1 MNSAMGKIDRHIEGT
16 HISSIKGEGGTCT
29 TIWFNLLI
37 TYSKIYLSNT
47 LSLPDQGHQTD
58 HHGKQWSIS
67 CSAGSP

>member
-1 MNSAMGKIDRHIEGT
+1 MNSAMGEIDRHIEGPT
-16 HISSIKGEGGTCT
+16 HISSIKGEGGT

-47 LSLPDQGHQTD
+47 LSLPDQGQQTD

>member
-16 HISSIKGEGGTCT
+16 HISSIKGEGGT
-29 TIWFNLLI
+29 TILFNLLI

>member
-1 MNSAMGKIDRHIEGT
+1 MNSAMGEIDRHIEGT
-16 HISSIKGEGGTCT
+16 HISSIKGEGGTT
-29 TIWFNLLI
+29 NWFNLLI

>member
-16 HISSIKGEGGTCT
+16 HISSIKGKGGT

-37 TYSKIYLSNT
+37 TYCKIYLSNT